1 MNFDYLY
8 FLSFVFFFICFASLG
23 YRLADNLRYKSIFQ
37 MFSQEKKNIN
47 ISKFI
52 NFEIYLESRDYIP
65 YEKYEI
71 WRFYFP
77 S

>member
-8 FLSFVFFFICFASLG
+8 LLSFVFFFICFARLG
-23 YRLADNLRYKSIFQ
+23 YMIADNLRTKSIFEL
-37 MFSQEKKNIN
+37 FSQEKISVN

-52 NFEIYLESRDYIP
+52 NFEIYLTSRDYLA

>member
-23 YRLADNLRYKSIFQ
+23 YMIAGNLKSKSIFEL
-37 MFSQEKKNIN
+37 FSQEKIKIN

-52 NFEIYLESRDYIP
+52 NFKIYLTSRDYLA